1 MNIPLFLHIF
11 FIYFLIILN
20 PNFAQAN
27 IVFILVDDL
36 GWADVSYH
44 GSKIKT
50 PNIDLLAEN
59 GIKFEKFYS
68 SQFTSQAQSS
78 LLTGRYPFRMGL
90 QTGSIFSNTNY
101 GIPEDEE
108 LLPEILSQNGF
119 STYFCGQWALGVNN
133 SKYLPTNNGFKYFNG
148 FSPLNTINS
157 IAQERVWYEND
168 NIIKNSIKDSFV
180 QIKNCALNIIERNFN
195 NDKNFLLISF
205 PAKNNTLDKFENI
218 EDYKNNVETLDKFI
232 GEIHQKIDKIDNST
246 YIFFQSDNGGAKKTK
261 YKTGDNDVNH
271 NFSSNGPF
279 LSGKG
284 SFKEG
289 AIRVLSFA
297 YSKNLKSMI
306 ITTPLHVTDWFK
318 TISSIAKINYEE
330 NKIKPLDGF
339 DFSNYFNSNERI
351 DPDRLILININELS
365 ASLIKKNWKLIYHS
379 SLPNKIQLFNLLDDP
394 IEENNIHSKNVEQTS
409 KLMEIVQDLAWDMED
424 SFFYREKPLKNNIM
438 FYDNPERP

>member
-1 MNIPLFLHIF
+1 MHIF

-20 PNFAQAN
+20 PLFAEENF
-27 IVFILVDDL
+27 VFILVDDL

-50 PNIDLLAEN
+50 PNIDFLATN

-90 QTGSIFSNTNY
+90 QTGSIFSNSNY
-101 GIPEDEE
+101 GIPENEE
-108 LLPEILSQNGF
+108 LLSEILSKNSF
-119 STYFCGQWALGVNN
+119 NTYFCGQWALGLSDN
-133 SKYLPTNNGFKYFNG
+133 KYLPTNNGFKYFNG
-148 FSPLNTINS
+148 FSPVNTISNFT
-157 IAQERVWYEND
+157 QKRVWYDND
-168 NIIKNSIKDSFV
+168 NIINKTIKDSFI
-180 QIKNCALNIIERNFN
+180 QIKNCALNIIEKNFN
-195 NDKNFLLISF
+195 NEKNFLFISF
-205 PAKNNTLDKFENI
+205 PAKKNIIDKLEKFD
-218 EDYKNNVETLDKFI
+218 DYKNRVETLDKFI
-232 GEIHQKIDKIDNST
+232 GEVHQKINETDNST
-246 YIFFQSDNGGAKKTK
+246 YIFFQSDNGGARKTK

-297 YSKNLKSMI
+297 YAKNIKPMT
-306 ITTPLHVTDWFK
+306 ITSPLHVTDWFK
-318 TISSIAKINYEE
+318 TISTLAKINYKE

-339 DFSNYFNSNERI
+339 DFSSYFHSAERI
-351 DPDRLILININELS
+351 SPNRLILININELS
-365 ASLIKKNWKLIYHS
+365 ASLIKNNWKIIYHS
-379 SLPNKIQLFNLLDDP
+379 SLPSKIQLFNLLDDP
-394 IEENNIHSKNVEQTS
+394 IEENNIYSKNEAQSS
-409 KLMEIVQDLAWDMED
+409 KLIKIIQDLAWDMED
-424 SFFYREKPLKNNIM
+424 SFFYSEKPHSKGIM

>member
-1 MNIPLFLHIF
+1 MR
-11 FIYFLIILN
+11 
-20 PNFAQAN
+20 A
-27 IVFILVDDL
+27 
-36 GWADVSYH
+36 
-44 GSKIKT
+44 T
-50 PNIDLLAEN
+50 
-59 GIKFEKFYS
+59 
-68 SQFTSQAQSS
+68 
-78 LLTGRYPFRMGL
+78 
-90 QTGSIFSNTNY
+90 
-101 GIPEDEE
+101 
-108 LLPEILSQNGF
+108 
-119 STYFCGQWALGVNN
+119 
-133 SKYLPTNNGFKYFNG
+133 
-148 FSPLNTINS
+148 
-157 IAQERVWYEND
+157 
-168 NIIKNSIKDSFV
+168 
-180 QIKNCALNIIERNFN
+180 FN
-195 NDKNFLLISF
+195 NDKNFLFISF
-205 PAKNNTLDKFENI
+205 PAKNNTLDKFENFN
-218 EDYKNNVETLDKFI
+218 DYKNNVETLDKYI

-271 NFSSNGPF
+271 NFPSNGPF

-330 NKIKPLDGF
+330 NKIKPLDGLILVITF
-339 DFSNYFNSNERI
+339 ILERI
-351 DPDRLILININELS
+351 ASDRLILININELS
-365 ASLIKKNWKLIYHS
+365 ASLIKNNWKLIYHS

-424 SFFYREKPLKNNIM
+424 SFFYRERPLTNNIM